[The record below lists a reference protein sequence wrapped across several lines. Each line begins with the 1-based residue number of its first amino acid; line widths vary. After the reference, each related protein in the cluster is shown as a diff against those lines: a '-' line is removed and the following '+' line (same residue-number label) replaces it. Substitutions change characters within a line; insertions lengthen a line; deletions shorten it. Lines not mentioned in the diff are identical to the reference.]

1 MAVNKERDLRENK
14 RRETM
19 EKIISEELPSNDVFS
34 NLNDEIKLPPK
45 GMCDQ

>member
-34 NLNDEIKLPPK
+34 NLHDEIKFHPK